1 MASADDNSDAKYS
14 LSYVRQSLCVPLSA
28 INHGSQQLAL
38 ENWKSLG
45 MSGALIYVYY
55 FHFAKAPTEEM
66 AVNYFFL
73 IMSFWPKMPLKFL
86 STDFFLAAS
95 KQENKREQNKQEI
108 TAIMLTL
115 EASAAVFGQK

>member
-1 MASADDNSDAKYS
+1 M
-14 LSYVRQSLCVPLSA
+14 P
-28 INHGSQQLAL
+28 
-38 ENWKSLG
+38 
-45 MSGALIYVYY
+45 GALIYVYY